1 MKILPGLLAL
11 TLLGCQSAPPPASTA
26 TAIPAT
32 PVVANQD
39 QGWFTYFA
47 PDGKY
52 SMQFP
57 KAPETQAATPQ
68 ILMLTCPLDKT
79 GSNLSFVS
87 SKVLKK
93 ELTLDTLIKQTT
105 GQFGKDIKVVKNE
118 PSSWGAFKGVKLEM
132 EMKGNRVWVHMILT
146 KEYLY
151 QLIALQTPKAT
162 EDHAAQREQFFS
174 SFQFTQK

>member
-1 MKILPGLLAL
+1 MKIFPLLLAL
-11 TLLGCQSAPPPASTA
+11 SLLGCQATPPQSGTPTA
-26 TAIPAT
+26 TPAT
-32 PVVANQD
+32 PVLANQD

-52 SMQFP
+52 SLQFP

-87 SKVLKK
+87 SKILNKS
-93 ELTLDTLIKQTT
+93 LTTETLIKQTT
-105 GQFGKDIKVVKNE
+105 GKFGKDIKVIKNQ
-118 PSSWGAFKGVKLEM
+118 SATWGDCKGVKLEM
-132 EMKGNRVWVHMILT
+132 EMKGNRVWVHMILA
-146 KEYLY
+146 KDYLY

-162 EDHAAQREQFFS
+162 EDYSAQRDQFFA
-174 SFQFTQK
+174 SFQFTKK